1 MFFKFLWR
9 ILLIYTT
16 NRQARNT
23 NKMYNV
29 KKDDIYMND
38 KYLIYEYQLYFWTL
52 GSFIKHDTA
61 A

>member
-29 KKDDIYMND
+29 KKDMNN